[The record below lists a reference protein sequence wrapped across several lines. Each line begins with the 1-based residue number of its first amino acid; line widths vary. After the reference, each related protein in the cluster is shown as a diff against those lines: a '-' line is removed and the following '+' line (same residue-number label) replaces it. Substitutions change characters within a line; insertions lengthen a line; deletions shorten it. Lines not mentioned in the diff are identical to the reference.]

1 MSQKHSYFR
10 FTTPQQR
17 KLLFETWEATDSVT
31 KACQVAHVG
40 RATFYYWKPRFD
52 QYGYPGLEEFQSRVA
67 HKLNRKSEALEQRVV
82 DMHDQHPEWGKQRI
96 ADELAKENNWV
107 PIITVNTVRRILQ
120 AFDLWPA
127 NPKAGRKK
135 SLPTIQTKPL
145 NNPGKRST

>member
-10 FTTPQQR
+10 FTTSQQR
-17 KLLFETWEATDSVT
+17 MLLFETWEASGSVT

-52 QYGYPGLEEFQSRVA
+52 AYGYPGLEEFQSRAA
-67 HKLNRKSEALEQRVV
+67 HKLNRKSKVLEQCVV
-82 DMHDQHPEWGKQRI
+82 EAHDQHPEWGKKRI

-107 PIITVNTVRRILQ
+107 PVLTPNTVRRILQ
-120 AFDLWPA
+120 AFNRWPA

-135 SLPTIQTKPL
+135 VSSLPEP
-145 NNPGKRST
+145 NR

>member
-17 KLLFETWEATDSVT
+17 KLLFETWEATGSVT
-31 KACQVAHVG
+31 KACHIAHVG

-52 QYGYPGLEEFQSRVA
+52 EHGYPGLAEFNSRAA
-67 HKLNRKSEALEQRVV
+67 HKLNRKDEALEQRVV
-82 DMHDQHPEWGKQRI
+82 ELHGKYPDWGKKRI

-107 PIITVNTVRRILQ
+107 PVIAPNTVRHILQ
-120 AFDLWPA
+120 TFALWPA

-135 SLPTIQTKPL
+135 VSSLLEP
-145 NNPGKRST
+145 NR